1 MRTYYLNV
9 LGLGANATLSDIKKA
24 YRMLARKYHPDVSA
38 LPNAKEKFIAVK
50 EAYTY
55 LVTHKKTTVKK
66 PSVKKPAPPR
76 SKAEAEKQQ
85 RREITR
91 KNILRIKREEELE
104 ELEIQRYRNMSFSE
118 FVRSDYF
125 KDSFRM
131 LFWSFATPIYLG
143 ICAVFF
149 MLHRNRSFMMKR
161 LSWG

>member
-1 MRTYYLNV
+1 
-9 LGLGANATLSDIKKA
+9 
-24 YRMLARKYHPDVSA
+24 MLARKYHPDVCT
-38 LPNAKEKFIAVK
+38 LPNAKDKFIAVK

-76 SKAEAEKQQ
+76 SKAEAEKQK

-104 ELEIQRYRNMSFSE
+104 ELEIQRYRNMSLSE

-125 KDSFRM
+125 KDSVRM

-143 ICAVFF
+143 ICAVF
-149 MLHRNRSFMMKR
+149 LYAASKSFIHDETPFLGII
-161 LSWG
+161 LSALPVAFTLNVLFSRPK